1 MRSRLSRRLA
11 TVAATTVVAA
21 AAVMA
26 TGGTASA
33 DRNDA
38 QGVIWNNEALTK
50 GSDIRNGNAQ
60 LTMQDD
66 GNVVLYTT
74 SDNWAHRTPIWQTG
88 TVRCGERAVM
98 QSDGNFVVYG
108 QDNRV
113 CWASHTAQD
122 EIGTNY
128 PVMKLGLFS
137 DGTLRVF
144 SEAPYVIQV
153 WSSR

>member
-11 TVAATTVVAA
+11 AVAATTMAA

-33 DRNDA
+33 ERNNA
-38 QGVIWNNEALTK
+38 QGVIWNNEVLTK
-50 GSDIRNGNAQ
+50 GSEIRNGNAL
-60 LTMQDD
+60 LTLQDD
-66 GNVVLYTT
+66 GNLVIYTT
-74 SDNWAHRTPIWQTG
+74 GDDWAHRAPVWNAG
-88 TVRCGERAVM
+88 TVGCGDRAVM

-108 QDNRV
+108 RDGRV
-113 CWASHTAQD
+113 CWASRTAQD
-122 EIGTNY
+122 ELGTSY
-128 PVMKLGLFS
+128 PVMKLGLFP

-144 SEAPYVIQV
+144 SEAPYIIEV